1 MVYDINIGNMIGEI
15 MSYASVS
22 MDQKE
27 MELVAKK
34 EDVKDQI
41 SNNENVTEIKSDP
54 LGDNISIPYE
64 DFYKFINKK
73 EYIYLF
79 HKNAFLD
86 DVVKKANVYIKS
98 KVK

>member
-1 MVYDINIGNMIGEI
+1 
-15 MSYASVS
+15 
-22 MDQKE
+22 

-34 EDVKDQI
+34 EDVKDHI
-41 SNNENVTEIKSDP
+41 SNNENVTEIKWDR

-73 EYIYLF
+73 QYIFLF
-79 HKNAFLD
+79 RKNVFLD
-86 DVVKKANVYIKS
+86 DAVKKANIYIKS